1 MGNWG
6 SKDTCS
12 VDRVGNCM
20 DNRSGMNNRGRMVS
34 NGSSMVNNWGSM
46 VNNWGGMVNNWRSM
60 DHRGMV
66 NNRSSMYNWSSMD
79 SRSSSITSYS
89 LIGDVNN
96 VTGISISAIAHNLGP
111 AIRESHSV
119 VTRGRVSI
127 SLLLLSK
134 VSTTVVITDTILIS
148 IKSWLSKVRSSICGC
163 SINRSRR
170 SSR

>member
-1 MGNWG
+1 MGNSNWM
-6 SKDTCS
+6 SNS
-12 VDRVGNCM
+12 NWVGNSMNSRGSM
-20 DNRSGMNNRGRMVS
+20 DNRS
-34 NGSSMVNNWGSM
+34 
-46 VNNWGGMVNNWRSM
+46 SM
-60 DHRGMV
+60 D
-66 NNRSSMYNWSSMD
+66 NWSSMN

-89 LIGDVNN
+89 LIGDINN
-96 VTGISISAIAHNLGP
+96 ITRVSISAIAHNLGP

-148 IKSWLSKVRSSICGC
+148 IKSWLSKVRSSICRC

-170 SSR
+170 STR